1 MVADFTGE
9 FPGDYMIGSVS
20 EVSNSGRECVG
31 AILRRNYMINKEVGS
46 QIECDR
52 KGY

>member
-1 MVADFTGE
+1 
-9 FPGDYMIGSVS
+9 
-20 EVSNSGRECVG
+20 VG